1 MILGMSGAATS
12 YLRPA
17 PSTPKTT
24 LTLPGTES
32 PAGVKSGPAEK
43 PGIPVSQ
50 LTPLTPGP
58 MIQADQATLDRWASG
73 WLAAHNAAATPFA
86 SDDAPQ
92 NTYAHVKVG
101 GKVVATLYNGGS
113 STMTSAAAAT
123 IGSLKDPEGLSGP
136 NLAQWRAEAYA
147 KALGGTV
154 AMADT
159 AKTQAEW
166 TPHRDR
172 DTNYSRAQLNQGL
185 AGYFADNQK
194 LMAQHHGSWSPTTP
208 STNFS
213 A

>member
-1 MILGMSGAATS
+1 MISGMSGATS

-24 LTLPGTES
+24 LTSPGTES
-32 PAGVKSGPAEK
+32 PTGVKSNPGEK

-73 WLAAHNAAATPFA
+73 WLTAHNAAATPFA

-92 NTYAHVKVG
+92 NTYAQVKVD

-166 TPHRDR
+166 TPHRDP

-194 LMAQHHGSWSPTTP
+194 FMAQRYGSWSPTTP